1 MAAAIATGWV
11 LDRLLGDPARWHP
24 VAGFGYVAT
33 VLERRFWQPSRT
45 AGTLFAAV
53 MIAATALATSAIDR
67 RLLPWR
73 RARFVFRSI
82 VIWTTLGGRSL
93 DAAANRLSDH
103 VQAGD
108 LAAARALAP
117 TLVGRDPTMLE
128 APELCRAAV
137 ESVAENASDA
147 VVAPLFWAGIL
158 GAPGAAAYRAINTL
172 DAMVGHRSER
182 HREFGWAA
190 ARADDLANWL
200 PARAS
205 AVITSLLAPL
215 VGGRTRRAWRGAFVD
230 GRAHPSPN
238 AGLVEGAFAGALSV
252 RLGGLNHYSHGSEL
266 RATLGTGQPPGT
278 EDIARAVKLARA
290 VEVTALAACVALAF
304 RTAR

>member
-1 MAAAIATGWV
+1 MALAIATGWV

-24 VAGFGYVAT
+24 VAGFGLLAT
-33 VLERRFWQPSRT
+33 ALERRCWRPSRA
-45 AGTLFAAV
+45 AGMLFAGG
-53 MIAATALATSAIDR
+53 MIAATALATRAVDR
-67 RLLPWR
+67 TLLPWR
-73 RARFVFRSI
+73 HSRFAFRSI
-82 VIWTTLGGRSL
+82 VIWATLGGRSL
-93 DAAANRLSDH
+93 DTAARRLAAH
-103 VQAGD
+103 VEAGD

-117 TLVGRDPTMLE
+117 TLVGRDPTMLD

-147 VVAPLFWAGIL
+147 VVAPLFWAAAL

-172 DAMVGHRSER
+172 DAMVGHRSDR

-190 ARADDLANWL
+190 ARADDLVNWP
-200 PARAS
+200 PARVAAVS
-205 AVITSLLAPL
+205 AALLAPL

-252 RLGGLNHYSHGSEL
+252 RLGGLNHYGHGSEW
-266 RATLGTGQPPGT
+266 RATLGTGPPPAV

-290 VEVTALAACVALAF
+290 VEVTAAAACAALAR
-304 RTAR
+304 RTAT